1 MKLMDMVTWLKTVV
15 SLKTVASDNSY
26 DSDAEHSE
34 DERRQAREHLERL
47 DDELSVLSRNQRRG
61 EK

>member
-1 MKLMDMVTWLKTVV
+1 MVTWLKTVV
-15 SLKTVASDNSY
+15 SLKTVASDGNSC
-26 DSDAEHSE
+26 DSDVERFDLE
-34 DERRQAREHLERL
+34 ERRQVREHLDRL